1 MIRKDTKGYQ
11 WVIALSVLV
20 MLITMHYFDEKGL
33 LFIPKI
39 ILTVMILASFLYS
52 FYQYQIS
59 SDKMTEQIRSDKKS
73 MKNVRK
79 NLSNFDTRIVS
90 QIQASPGSFAKI
102 LGNDLLYQDF
112 RFDIHHKY
120 TESKQE
126 KERMDKSQ
134 SLHESVYIELAKSKG
149 DIESRQEKYV

>member
-1 MIRKDTKGYQ
+1 
-11 WVIALSVLV
+11 
-20 MLITMHYFDEKGL
+20 MHYFDEKGL

-39 ILTVMILASFLYS
+39 ILTVMILSSLFYS
-52 FYQYQIS
+52 FYQFRIS
-59 SDKMTEQIRSDKKS
+59 SDIMTDQIRSDKKS

-90 QIQASPGSFAKI
+90 TINASPGSFAKI

-120 TESKQE
+120 TESKHE
-126 KERMDKSQ
+126 KERIHKSQ
-134 SLHESVYIELAKSKG
+134 SLHESVYIELAKNK
-149 DIESRQEKYV
+149 